1 MLMLDGYYRTIRGF
15 EVLLEKEW
23 LSFGH
28 RFQLVD
34 KTLISNTFSDVK
46 HLALQLIVLI
56 SDISPSVSDMVI
68 RTTQM
73 LTARLFL
80 SSLLTAFGS

>member
-34 KTLISNTFSDVK
+34 KMFILTLSMK
-46 HLALQLIVLI
+46 HEVSPPLIVLI
-56 SDISPSVSDMVI
+56 SEISPSVLDMVI
-68 RTTQM
+68 GTTQM
-73 LTARLFL
+73 LTAHLFL